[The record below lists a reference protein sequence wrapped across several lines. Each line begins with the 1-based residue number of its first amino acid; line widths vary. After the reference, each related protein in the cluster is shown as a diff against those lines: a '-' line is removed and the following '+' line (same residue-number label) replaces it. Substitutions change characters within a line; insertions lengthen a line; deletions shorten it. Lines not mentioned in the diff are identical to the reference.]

1 MTTAIAQTWFLTV
14 RLFRQLLRQPWWIA
28 ISLAQPVI
36 WLVLYGQLFK
46 RVVDIP
52 GFGPQSYITFLAP
65 GVVIMSALY
74 GAGWSGMGVIDE
86 LDRGVIDRFLV
97 APTSRAAIIGGRL
110 LSGAISTTVQCMLLL
125 VLGLVMGARYP
136 GGLAGVGVMA
146 VAAVLLGL
154 PIGALS
160 TALALTMRRRESVIG
175 ASNFLLLPMTFLS
188 PVFMASTLM
197 PDWIRSVSRF
207 SPVTWSVESAR
218 FALLDPQPDWQQIG
232 LRLGYLVV
240 FGIMSWWL
248 AVRAFR
254 SYQKSA

>member
-1 MTTAIAQTWFLTV
+1 MNTLAQTWFLTA

-36 WLVLYGQLFK
+36 WLVLYGQLFE

-52 GFGPQSYITFLAP
+52 GFGKVSYITFLAP
-65 GVVIMSALY
+65 GIVVMSSLY

-86 LDRGVIDRFLV
+86 LERGVIDRFLV

-110 LSGAISTTVQCMLLL
+110 LSGAISTVVQSMMLLL
-125 VLGLVMGARYP
+125 LGLLLGARFP
-136 GGLAGVGVMA
+136 GGIAGVMVLA
-146 VAAVLLGL
+146 LSAVLLGVS
-154 PIGALS
+154 IGALS
-160 TALALTMRRRESVIG
+160 TSLALTIRRRESVIG

-197 PDWIRSVSRF
+197 PGWIRSVARF
-207 SPVTWSVESAR
+207 SPVTWSVEAAR
-218 FALLDPQPDWQQIG
+218 FALMETEPDWGRIG
-232 LRLGYLVV
+232 LRLGCLGL
-240 FGIMSWWL
+240 FGVLSWGL

-254 SYQKSA
+254 SYQRSV

>member
-1 MTTAIAQTWFLTV
+1 MTAIAQTWFLTV

-28 ISLAQPVI
+28 ISLAQPII

-52 GFGPQSYITFLAP
+52 GFGQQSYITFLAP

-125 VLGLVMGARYP
+125 ALGLVMGARYP
-136 GGLAGVGVMA
+136 GGLAGVCVMA
-146 VAAVLLGL
+146 VSAVLLGL
-154 PIGALS
+154 PIGALVDRAGIDDPAQGIRDRRVEFS
-160 TALALTMRRRESVIG
+160 TAADDVPVAGLHGELTHAG
-175 ASNFLLLPMTFLS
+175 
-188 PVFMASTLM
+188 
-197 PDWIRSVSRF
+197 
-207 SPVTWSVESAR
+207 
-218 FALLDPQPDWQQIG
+218 LDPQRVAIQSRDVERRSG
-232 LRLGYLVV
+232 
-240 FGIMSWWL
+240 
-248 AVRAFR
+248 AVRAAQ
-254 SYQKSA
+254 S

>member
-1 MTTAIAQTWFLTV
+1 MTAIAQTWFLTV
-14 RLFRQLLRQPWWIA
+14 RLFRQLMRQPWWIA
-28 ISLAQPVI
+28 ISLAQPII

-52 GFGPQSYITFLAP
+52 GFGQQSYITFLAP

-110 LSGAISTTVQCMLLL
+110 LSGAISTTVQCLLLL

-136 GGLAGVGVMA
+136 GGLNGVIVMA
-146 VAAVLLGL
+146 VSAVLLGL

-160 TALALTMRRRESVIG
+160 TALALTIRRRESVIG

-188 PVFMASTLM
+188 PVFMASSLM
-197 PDWIRSVSRF
+197 PDWIRSVSRY
-207 SPVTWSVESAR
+207 SPVTWSVEAAR
-218 FALLDPQPDWQQIG
+218 FALLNPEPEWSRIALRIG
-232 LRLGYLVV
+232 CLLIFCVL
-240 FGIMSWWL
+240 SWAL
-248 AVRAFR
+248 AVRAFG

>member
-1 MTTAIAQTWFLTV
+1 MNALAQTWFLTA

-28 ISLAQPVI
+28 ISLAQPII
-36 WLVLYGQLFK
+36 WLVLYGQLFQ

-52 GFGPQSYITFLAP
+52 GFGKLSYITFLAP
-65 GVVIMSALY
+65 GIVVMSALY

-110 LSGAISTTVQCMLLL
+110 LSGAISTIVQSLILL
-125 VLGLVMGARYP
+125 VLGLLLGARYP
-136 GGLAGVGVMA
+136 GGVAGVVVLA
-146 VAAVLLGL
+146 ASAVLLGL

-160 TALALTMRRRESVIG
+160 TALALTIRRRESVIG

-188 PVFMASTLM
+188 PVFMTSALM
-197 PDWIRSVSRF
+197 PEWIRSVSRF
-207 SPVTWSVESAR
+207 SPVTWSVEAAR
-218 FALLDPQPDWQQIG
+218 FALVDPNPDWRRIG
-232 LRLGYLVV
+232 IRLGCLAI
-240 FGIMSWWL
+240 FGVLSWSL
-248 AVRAFR
+248 AVRAFG

>member
-1 MTTAIAQTWFLTV
+1 MSALAQTWFLTA

-28 ISLAQPVI
+28 ISLAQPII
-36 WLVLYGQLFK
+36 WLVLYGQLFE

-52 GFGPQSYITFLAP
+52 GFGKLSYITFLAP
-65 GVVIMSALY
+65 GIVVMSALY

-86 LDRGVIDRFLV
+86 LERGVIDRFLV

-110 LSGAISTTVQCMLLL
+110 LNGAISTLVQSMMLLL
-125 VLGLVMGARYP
+125 LGLVLGARFP
-136 GGLAGVGVMA
+136 GGFTGVLVLALSA
-146 VAAVLLGL
+146 ILLGL

-160 TALALTMRRRESVIG
+160 TALALTIRRRESVIG

-197 PDWIRSVSRF
+197 PTWIRSVARF
-207 SPVTWSVESAR
+207 SPVTWSVEAAR
-218 FALLDPQPDWQQIG
+218 FALIDPQPDWSRIG
-232 LRLGYLVV
+232 LRLGCLVL
-240 FGIMSWWL
+240 FSILSWSL

-254 SYQKSA
+254 SYQRSV